1 MIDRSCLL
9 FPQDVFNCEVKSRT
23 KLAPFYYVEH
33 MGSCP
38 SKDMVEKILTKAASL
53 VPENHFWVKIER
65 DGATDYYNVL
75 SGLKQTATLKVNGR
89 DTFISRDFNPEMEG
103 DHSPEELFTYEL
115 ETLLNI
121 NGNQVLAEEG
131 RETTEKGQETAKE
144 DTEAVEEE
152 GCQSV
157 HITYNIIG
165 EVTRENRQLTINYED
180 GTALVLSGL
189 AYEGCHKEIIDFKAI
204 TAEKYEK
211 ALETESTFEET
222 IPF

>member
-38 SKDMVEKILTKAASL
+38 FKDTVEKILTKAASL
-53 VPENHFWVKIER
+53 VPENHFWVKIDR
-65 DGATDYYNVL
+65 DGAAEYYNVL
-75 SGLKQTATLKVNGR
+75 SGLKQTATLKINGR
-89 DTFISRDFNPEMEG
+89 DTFISRDFNPEMERNR
-103 DHSPEELFTYEL
+103 SPEELFTYEL
-115 ETLLNI
+115 ETLFNI
-121 NGNQVLAEEG
+121 NGNQVLAEA
-131 RETTEKGQETAKE
+131 GQETM
-144 DTEAVEEE
+144 EEE
-152 GCQSV
+152 GCQRV

-180 GTALVLSGL
+180 GSVLVLSGL
-189 AYEGCHKEIIDFKAI
+189 AYEGCYKEILDFKAI